1 MRPEITLIKKCGPN
15 PVMSKRI
22 FLDEQGKVCSDGSQ
36 CLMVQGTATRAVAET
51 AADLA
56 QHIMACGTDQTIALG
71 VLRADLRD
79 PAQITTSAKL
89 KDSPGA
95 ITRSRD
101 FIDYRPGAPAWTLID
116 FDTKGM
122 PANVATSI
130 EAAGGMW
137 NAPLT
142 VAPGLLEQ
150 NIEVRKAVPV
160 AITETKERSARE
172 GAV

>member
-1 MRPEITLIKKCGPN
+1 MNPEITLIKKSSPN
-15 PVMSKRI
+15 PIISKRI

-36 CLMVQGTATRAVAET
+36 CFMAHGSATRAAAET

-56 QHIMACGTDQTIALG
+56 KHIIACGADQAIALG
-71 VLRADLRD
+71 ALRADVPD

-89 KDSPGA
+89 KDNPGA

-101 FIDYRPGAPAWTLID
+101 FIDYCPGAPAWTLID

-137 NAPLT
+137 NDPLT
-142 VAPGLLEQ
+142 VAQGLLEQ
-150 NIEVRKAVPV
+150 NIEVRTVPV

-172 GAV
+172 GDV